1 MLAIC
6 YEIVEHDFYDKILYL
21 KEHRQHIILHVH
33 PNHRLLEPSRSK
45 IQLILD
51 MLIICTTAKMKLSCS
66 TQIFC

>member
-6 YEIVEHDFYDKILYL
+6 YEIVKDDFYDKILHL

-33 PNHRLLEPSRSK
+33 PNHSLLEPSRSK

-51 MLIICTTAKMKLSCS
+51 MLIIRTTAKVKLSCS